1 MHGDAWGMGYGAAR
15 CTGPHGGARRMQ
27 AACCC
32 AVVCVCSS
40 PSLRLCTL
48 HSARIPAR
56 SRRSQITDHRSSPHT
71 HGIAHHCRPRLCCWW
86 PMPMAQDPGPLP
98 RGSCMARAFTCRIQ
112 GCTMH
117 MALAPAPY
125 NKPKPS
131 SPVGPVP
138 RVPGRSGAWGR
149 LPPCVVGC
157 WRHWGDWRCWLLAL
171 ALARLGV
178 AVAACSRHC
187 FTYIGSTNGPIHR
200 PNPVRYVQYGCYETT
215 ARSET
220 RKLARVRPARCPAWR
235 IWP

>member
-40 PSLRLCTL
+40 PSLRLRTL
-48 HSARIPAR
+48 HSVRIPAR
-56 SRRSQITDHRSSPHT
+56 SRRSQITDHIT
-71 HGIAHHCRPRLCCWW
+71 TYTWHCTSLPAPVMLLV
-86 PMPMAQDPGPLP
+86 ANANGPGPRTPATRELH
-98 RGSCMARAFTCRIQ
+98 GACIYMQDS
-112 GCTMH
+112 GMH

-171 ALARLGV
+171 ALVRLGV